1 MRALF
6 FGDSPQRI
14 GGAQKSLLAALERLG
29 DHGVEPIVAFPAAG
43 PYEALCRAR
52 GLDVRVVESGDAF
65 QRYGKALLGL
75 GAANVLHVAATEL
88 APTWARLARL
98 ADDVGAEVMHFNTP
112 RGLVMAGPA
121 AHLARR
127 PCVMHLRGMP
137 GLGRGV
143 WLATQLL
150 ADRYVLVAE
159 AMRPYFTESVQ
170 TRCRV
175 VYNGIVPKP
184 LMNKREARLA
194 IASRLEREGRPL
206 SSSSKLVVSL
216 SAPVPFKGLHH
227 LVEAAAL
234 LEAHGD
240 DVVWLLA
247 GAGLGDD
254 YEHWLHERIGDLGL
268 SERIHLLGHVDD
280 VHALLSAA
288 DVFALTSITRETLT
302 FRGTTLELGGTEGL
316 PRSILESLAAGTPV
330 VTTSGGGVR
339 EQVDEGRTGLVIE
352 PSDPSALADAI
363 AAVLGDPTWERV
375 RELGP
380 KVVRDRF
387 SIDAAAR
394 GLSEVLREA
403 RGREGLVP
411 RAIQRGHA
419 LVEVAQ
425 ALRRGAA

>member
-14 GGAQKSLLAALERLG
+14 GGAQKSLLAALERIG
-29 DHGVEPIVAFPAAG
+29 EHGIEPLVVFPAAG
-43 PYEALCRAR
+43 PYEALCRKR
-52 GLDVRVVESGDAF
+52 GLDVRIVESGDAF

-75 GAANVLHVAATEL
+75 GPAEVLRVAATEL
-88 APTWARLARL
+88 APTWGRLARL
-98 ADDVGAEVMHFNTP
+98 ADAEGAEVMHFNTP

-127 PCVMHLRGMP
+127 PAVMHLRGMP

-143 WLATQLL
+143 WLASQLL

-170 TRCRV
+170 PRCRV
-175 VYNGIVPKP
+175 VYNGIVAKP
-184 LMNKREARLA
+184 LLDRREARA
-194 IASRLEREGRPL
+194 RVAARLEREGRPL
-206 SSSSKLVVSL
+206 SSTSKLVVSL

-227 LVEAAAL
+227 LVEAAARF
-234 LEAHGD
+234 EARGD

-268 SERIHLLGHVDD
+268 SERVILMGHVDD
-280 VHALLSAA
+280 VHELLSAA

-339 EQVDEGRTGLVIE
+339 EQIDEGRTGLVIE
-352 PSDPSALADAI
+352 PSDPGALADAI
-363 AAVLGDPTWERV
+363 TAVLGDPAWERV

-380 KVVRDRF
+380 RVVQARF

-394 GLSEVLREA
+394 GLAEVLREA
-403 RGREGLVP
+403 RDREGLGT
-411 RAIQRGHA
+411 RMGQRGRA
-419 LVEVAQ
+419 LVDVARVLGGGS
-425 ALRRGAA
+425 A